1 METFS
6 ALLRGIHRWPMNYPH
21 RSQWRWALIL
31 FICAWINGWVNK
43 REAGDLR
50 RHRPHYDAIAM
61 ILQETGP
68 PLVQINGLSPFRC
81 QTAILTKNGLLLIRP
96 LATKWRSFSL
106 GLNVLTCHFSYH
118 QDVLLLNT
126 MSIRLKSTQFDKQIY
141 DKFSAPYKF
150 LLLTS
155 PWLHSVFNNRCN
167 NWHKVSRPRVRPRYG
182 WQSPQFLSLFIT
194 CVRCDNEAPIIE
206 KIDCTKLQVGNGV
219 DLMIKHADM
228 VLLS

>member
-1 METFS
+1 
-6 ALLRGIHRWPMNYPH
+6 MNYPH
-21 RSQWRWALIL
+21 TWPVTLGFDSFYLRL
-31 FICAWINGWVNK
+31 NK
-43 REAGDLR
+43 RLSKQTWGWWF
-50 RHRPHYDAIAM
+50 
-61 ILQETGP
+61 ETPLP
-68 PLVQINGLSPFRC
+68 PLWRHCNDTSGNWSAISSNNGLSPFRC

-118 QDVLLLNT
+118 QDFLLLNT
-126 MSIRLKSTQFDKQIY
+126 MSIRLKSTTFDKQIY
-141 DKFSAPYKF
+141 DKFSARYIF

-167 NWHKVSRPRVRPRYG
+167 NWHKVCRPRVRPRYG

-206 KIDCTKLQVGNGV
+206 TIDCTKLQVGNGV
-219 DLMIKHADM
+219 DLMIKHTDM
-228 VLLS
+228 VFCHKQHYFQQTFLF